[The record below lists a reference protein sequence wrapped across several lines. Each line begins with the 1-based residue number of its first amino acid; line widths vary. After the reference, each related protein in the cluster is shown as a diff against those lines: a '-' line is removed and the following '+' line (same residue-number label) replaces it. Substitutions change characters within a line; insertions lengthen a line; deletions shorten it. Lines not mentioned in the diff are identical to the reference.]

1 MNLSFE
7 ASDFFNWLQRQL
19 WPLSHWIVSRID
31 NESIMNT
38 PKFFSDNLQ
47 HWEVIH
53 PKEQKG
59 FRGKHWIFV
68 FQNVAMQY
76 IYYVVCFFFFLK
88 NNKKESL
95 RSEQWCLFSFSCY
108 LQTLVQHL
116 PGGTSLALWQC
127 LAGASGQDHWIWLYQ
142 IRTHLRT
149 RIHLNNKHN
158 N

>member
-1 MNLSFE
+1 MNGIYDRYWEYFREYFRFSVTIFSTEKEYSWKNKRASE
-7 ASDFFNWLQRQL
+7 A
-19 WPLSHWIVSRID
+19 
-31 NESIMNT
+31 NT
-38 PKFFSDNLQ
+38 
-47 HWEVIH
+47 
-53 PKEQKG
+53 G
-59 FRGKHWIFV
+59 FLLM
-68 FQNVAMQY
+68 QNVSICVY
-76 IYYVVCFFFFLK
+76 IYKYISFFPQKVLC
-88 NNKKESL
+88 
-95 RSEQWCLFSFSCY
+95 SEQWSLFSFSCY